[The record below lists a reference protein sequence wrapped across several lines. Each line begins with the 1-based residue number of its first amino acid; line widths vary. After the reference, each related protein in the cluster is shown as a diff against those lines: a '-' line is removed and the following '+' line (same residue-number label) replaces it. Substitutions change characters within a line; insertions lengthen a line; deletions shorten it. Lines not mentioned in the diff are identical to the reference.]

1 MPSPSCSAV
10 AFAAIDAFA
19 LTFVPS
25 PAATST
31 RTRPSRAHATR
42 DCTSSPFSGSLCRTV
57 NRAFV
62 A

>member
-1 MPSPSCSAV
+1 MSSPSCSAV

-19 LTFVPS
+19 LTLVPS

-31 RTRPSRAHATR
+31 RTRPSRAHATS
-42 DCTSSPFSGSLCRTV
+42 DCTSSPFSGSLCRPA
-57 NRAFV
+57 NRAIV